1 MTNGFTLIELVI
13 VMISLG
19 ILSSIA
25 LPTYQT
31 YIICSKII
39 EVLMGATIF
48 KIAVTEASQ
57 LGLAHLLTTCKE
69 FSCGTLGGGES
80 HLVAILS
87 TVMNA
92 EILIEEQ
99 TIQEFRSASLYW
111 ANSYSDAMMQVLSQA
126 QDFVIFIYK
135 VVSRWKCQTK
145 ADGTGIPLKYLPM
158 SCQ

>member
-1 MTNGFTLIELVI
+1 MLFLLYLSYRFNKVSKVMTNGFTLIELVI

-99 TIQEFRSASLYW
+99 TIQEFRSASLY
-111 ANSYSDAMMQVLSQA
+111 
-126 QDFVIFIYK
+126 
-135 VVSRWKCQTK
+135 
-145 ADGTGIPLKYLPM
+145 
-158 SCQ
+158 